1 MGVCDLP
8 LMDKMCG
15 AVDFATNPAGA
26 VTDGIGAWIAK
37 SAGEL
42 AASAADLAAR
52 AVDQTTAI
60 DLSAGWFRDNY
71 ALLLPI
77 GLALTVGT
85 FCIQL
90 MLAAWRR
97 DERALAQ
104 AAVGTMT
111 GVLFSFCAVSFTSVA
126 ITVVDALSDGLFQAA
141 STSVDDAIRRVVKVN
156 QLGAMYGLGWGVP
169 ALVALGCAIGA
180 FLYWGVMVARK
191 VGVLIMV
198 ALAVFAGAG
207 GGWEV
212 AKRWRRGWIEAT
224 ATLIV
229 SKLLMTVVFLIGVSA
244 MGKADANDGMSA
256 LSDAMAGLVVMV
268 LVLLCPYATYKFVH
282 WASDGGGHDDLHRTG
297 VAGMAVAVGAAK
309 TAGTLAMQAG
319 TGAPPAG
326 PEQGPRR
333 GHRRCRLR
341 HQPRWQH
348 PQQGGHRRRSAQAA
362 DPLPLR
368 RGPQRHR
375 RQGPGPDPA
384 PGNPAAD
391 HAPRRRRGGRFPGGR
406 PGRHRRLRSPRRRV
420 GSRRWDDFDA
430 PCRTRALVLRGARSR
445 RRRPPVRRPPA
456 RWRRRR
462 RTGCSPPSR
471 PRVPDPPHPGAGCPS
486 RSPPPPSPTS
496 RKVSP

>member
-319 TGAPPAG
+319 TGAPAPQGPNKVPGADTDGVASGINPAGSTLSKEGIDGGPPKPQTRFRYGEDLNATGDKGRALIQRPGIPPLITRPGEEEAEGSPAVVQDATDGSGHLAGASAPGGGMTSMPPAG
-326 PEQGPRR
+326 P
-333 GHRRCRLR
+333 
-341 HQPRWQH
+341 
-348 PQQGGHRRRSAQAA
+348 
-362 DPLPLR
+362 
-368 RGPQRHR
+368 
-375 RQGPGPDPA
+375 A
-384 PGNPAAD
+384 PSSSGSPV
-391 HAPRRRRGGRFPGGR
+391 AP
-406 PGRHRRLRSPRRRV
+406 
-420 GSRRWDDFDA
+420 
-430 PCRTRALVLRGARSR
+430 T
-445 RRRPPVRRPPA
+445 PPA
-456 RWRRRR
+456 GPPA
-462 RTGCSPPSR
+462 TGSLAPPTTNWVF
-471 PRVPDPPHPGAGCPS
+471 PTQPPEGS
-486 RSPPPPSPTS
+486 
-496 RKVSP
+496 